1 VDKEF
6 LEILKN
12 IQGDIKNIQGDIK
25 TMQGDI
31 NTMQGDIKDI
41 KTRQEE
47 TYQLVKALEH
57 SAEVNK
63 AEHDKMANDVAH
75 IKGDVEAL
83 RKDISTVEIVTANN
97 YADIAKLKAIK

>member
-12 IQGDIKNIQGDIK
+12 IQGDIKN
-25 TMQGDI
+25 
-31 NTMQGDIKDI
+31 MQGDIKDI

-63 AEHDKMANDVAH
+63 AEHDKAYE
-75 IKGDVEAL
+75 K
-83 RKDISTVEIVTANN
+83 K
-97 YADIAKLKAIK
+97 

>member
-12 IQGDIKNIQGDIK
+12 IQSDIKNMQGDIKNMQGDIK
-25 TMQGDI
+25 
-31 NTMQGDIKDI
+31 NVQGDIKDI

-47 TYQLVKALEH
+47 TYQIVKALEH

-63 AEHDKMANDVAH
+63 AEHDKMANDVVH
-75 IKGDVEAL
+75 IKGAVEAL